1 MQIGR
6 IDLNKLRGLTD
17 KGLGFGKE
25 ALGVVIGNE
34 RLQNEGQAQQ
44 DRATEELKALSKE
57 LEAQR
62 KDAEAEVHETRQK
75 VAQRAK
81 SS

>member
-6 IDLNKLRGLTD
+6 IDLNKLRGLSD

-25 ALGVVIGNE
+25 ALGVVIGND
-34 RLQNEGQAQQ
+34 RLQREGQAQQ

-62 KDAEAEVHETRQK
+62 KDAEADVHETRQK

-81 SS
+81 SA

>member
-6 IDLNKLRGLTD
+6 IDLNKLRGLSG

-25 ALGVVIGNE
+25 AIGVVFGNV
-34 RLQNEGQAQQ
+34 RLQREGQAQQ
-44 DRATEELKALSKE
+44 ERATEELKALSKQ
-57 LEAQR
+57 LEAER

-81 SS
+81 SD

>member
-6 IDLNKLRGLTD
+6 IDLNKLRGLSD

-25 ALGVVIGNE
+25 ILGVVTGND
-34 RLQNEGQAQQ
+34 RLQREGQAQQ
-44 DRATEELKALSKE
+44 DRATEELKALGKE
-57 LEAQR
+57 LEAER

-81 SS
+81 SA